1 MHSKARKVGLQRLR
15 PATNHAGDIRN
26 RLRVLHEHSV
36 AQDQLINLIEDEKVI
51 HEMADKMR
59 KYCEEQIQ
67 HLKKRRRFLD

>member
-36 AQDQLINLIEDEKVI
+36 AQDQVINLIEDENVI
-51 HEMADKMR
+51 HDMAAKMR

-67 HLKKRRRFLD
+67 HLKKKRRLLD